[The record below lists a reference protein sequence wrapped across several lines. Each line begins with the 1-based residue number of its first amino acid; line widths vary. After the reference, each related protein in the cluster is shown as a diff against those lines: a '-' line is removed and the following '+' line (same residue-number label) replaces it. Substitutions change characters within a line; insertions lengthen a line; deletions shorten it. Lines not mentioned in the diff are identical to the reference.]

1 MKKMGILNREISA
14 VIAGMG
20 HGDAI
25 VIADAGLPIPESVR
39 RIDLA
44 LEKNIPRFLDT
55 VRVILKELQVEEAIL
70 SSEMQKKSPEMRQ
83 ALLELLG
90 RVVIREI
97 PHEEFKTLVGKAKAV
112 VRTGEF
118 TPYANVI
125 LIGGVTF

>member
-1 MKKMGILNREISA
+1 MKKIGILNREISA

-20 HGDAI
+20 HKDAI
-25 VIADAGLPIPESVR
+25 VIADAGLPIPENVR

-44 LEKNIPRFLDT
+44 LEKNLPRFLDT

-70 SSEMQKKSPEMRQ
+70 SSEMQKKSPEMRK
-83 ALLELLG
+83 ALLDLLG
-90 RVVIREI
+90 QVPITEI
-97 PHEEFKTLVGKAKAV
+97 PHEEFKTLVGKSKAV

-125 LIGGVTF
+125 LIGGVIF

>member
-1 MKKMGILNREISA
+1 MKKIGILNREISA

-20 HGDAI
+20 HRDAI
-25 VIADAGLPIPESVR
+25 VVADAGLPIPENTR

-44 LEKNIPRFLDT
+44 LEKNLPGFLDT

-70 SSEMQKKSPEMRQ
+70 AREMREKSPEMRK
-83 ALLELLG
+83 ALLEMLG
-90 RVVIREI
+90 EVQIREI
-97 PHEEFKTLVGKAKAV
+97 PHKEFKVLVGQSKAV

-125 LIGGVTF
+125 LIGGVIF